1 MSERVKVPSSA
12 ELKPETRDKI
22 LDGARAAVARHG
34 LKKLGMSD
42 VSDAAG
48 VSRGTL
54 YRYFPSREELL
65 EGLVARE
72 QEKFMLGLFEALACV
87 DDGEDRLMAVMEY
100 VVRELHT
107 HDALQRLRVSEPDFV
122 LQTIREQFLAIKT
135 GIGTLLG
142 PVMVDT
148 APVRLGLIRPEQLT
162 DWLVRMLASMFL
174 IPDTDPEDMIAGL
187 QSMYKL
193 LLSDALV
200 DSAVVSLQPA

>member
-1 MSERVKVPSSA
+1 MSGRVKEPSSA
-12 ELKPETRDKI
+12 ELKPETREKI

-72 QEKFMLGLFEALACV
+72 QEKFMLGLFGALDRV

-107 HDALQRLRVSEPDFV
+107 HDALQRLRVSESDFV

-135 GIGTLLG
+135 GIDTLLG
-142 PVMVDT
+142 PVMADT
-148 APVRLGLIRPEQLT
+148 APVRLGLVRSDQLT
-162 DWLVRMLASMFL
+162 DWLVRMLVSMFL
-174 IPDTDPEDMIAGL
+174 IPDTDPEEMIAGL
-187 QSMYKL
+187 QAMYRL
-193 LLSDALV
+193 LISDALV
-200 DSAVVSLQPA
+200 ESAAVSLQPA

>member
-1 MSERVKVPSSA
+1 MSESVKAPSSA
-12 ELKPETRDKI
+12 ELKPETREKI

-72 QEKFMLGLFEALACV
+72 QEKFMLGLFGALACV
-87 DDGEDRLMAVMEY
+87 DEGEDRLMAVMEY